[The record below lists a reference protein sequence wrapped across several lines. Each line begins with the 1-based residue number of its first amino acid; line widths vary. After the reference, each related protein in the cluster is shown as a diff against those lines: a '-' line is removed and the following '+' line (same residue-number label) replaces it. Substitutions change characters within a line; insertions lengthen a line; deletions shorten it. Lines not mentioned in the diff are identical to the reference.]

1 MSKKNNDVFK
11 VFSAMEDESNKL
23 NGVVSILY
31 AIADAMNYGT
41 SNPKEFTAAIELAAS
56 TLQDFSIKHGELIY
70 EGCQLVKEN
79 KLEAIK

>member
-11 VFSAMEDESNKL
+11 VFFTMEDESNKL

-31 AIADAMNYGT
+31 AIADAMSYGA
-41 SNPKEFTAAIELAAS
+41 SDAKEFTAAIELAAS
-56 TLQDFSIKHGELIY
+56 TLQDFSVKHGELIY

>member
-1 MSKKNNDVFK
+1 MKNDVFK

-31 AIADAMNYGT
+31 AVADAINY
-41 SNPKEFTAAIELAAS
+41 SSSDPKDFAAAIELAAS
-56 TLQDFSIKHGELIY
+56 TLQDFSVKHGELIY

>member
-41 SNPKEFTAAIELAAS
+41 SNPKEFTAAIELAAT
-56 TLQDFSIKHGELIY
+56 TLQDFSIKREELIDQ
-70 EGCQLVKEN
+70 GCELVKEN

>member
-11 VFSAMEDESNKL
+11 VFFTMEDESNKL

-41 SNPKEFTAAIELAAS
+41 SNPKEFTAAIELAAT

-70 EGCQLVKEN
+70 EGFELVKEN

>member
-11 VFSAMEDESNKL
+11 VFSAMEDESKKL

-31 AIADAMNYGT
+31 AIADAMGYGT
-41 SNPKEFTAAIELAAS
+41 SNPKEFTPAIELIAT
-56 TLQDFSIKHGELIY
+56 TLQDFSIKHEGLIDQ
-70 EGCQLVKEN
+70 GCELVKEN

>member
-11 VFSAMEDESNKL
+11 VFSAMEGESNKL

-31 AIADAMNYGT
+31 AIADAMGCGT
-41 SNPKEFTAAIELAAS
+41 SNPKEFTPAIELAAT
-56 TLQDFSIKHGELIY
+56 TLQDFSIKHKELIY
-70 EGCQLVKEN
+70 QGCELVKEN

>member
-31 AIADAMNYGT
+31 AVADAINY
-41 SNPKEFTAAIELAAS
+41 SSSDPKDFAAAIELAAT
-56 TLQDFSIKHGELIY
+56 TLQDFSVKHGELIY

>member
-11 VFSAMEDESNKL
+11 VFSTMENESNKL
-23 NGVVSILY
+23 EGVVSILY
-31 AIADAMNYGT
+31 AVADAMSYGT
-41 SNPKEFTAAIELAAS
+41 SNPKEFTAAIELAAT
-56 TLQDFSIKHGELIY
+56 TLQDFSVKHGELIY

>member
-11 VFSAMEDESNKL
+11 VFSAMENESKKL

-41 SNPKEFTAAIELAAS
+41 SNPKEFTAAIELAAT

-70 EGCQLVKEN
+70 EGFELVKEN

>member
-1 MSKKNNDVFK
+1 MKNDVFK

-31 AIADAMNYGT
+31 AIADAMSYGT
-41 SNPKEFTAAIELAAS
+41 SNPKEFTPAIELAAT
-56 TLQDFSIKHGELIY
+56 TLQDFSIKHEELI
-70 EGCQLVKEN
+70 EQGCELVKEN

>member
-31 AIADAMNYGT
+31 AIADAMGYGA
-41 SNPKEFTAAIELAAS
+41 SNPKEFTPAIELAAT
-56 TLQDFSIKHGELIY
+56 TLQDFSIKHEELIDQ
-70 EGCQLVKEN
+70 GCELVKEN

>member
-11 VFSAMEDESNKL
+11 VFSAMEDESKKL

-41 SNPKEFTAAIELAAS
+41 SNPKEFTAAIELAAT

-70 EGCQLVKEN
+70 EGFELVKEN